1 MTFFWISRLFSLFTK
16 RSFFF
21 LKMYFLFQ
29 KNLVDKNFME
39 ITFPCGEQFYPS
51 FAKKRHGWTKN
62 WQIFS
67 YFSFLLTMTF
77 FPLMSWLMKL
87 NRIRYY
93 FWFLQPWRFVLKM
106 SFLLKK
112 RHGWKKISCP
122 LKKRHGWN
130 KISCPHDISI

>member
-1 MTFFWISRLFSLFTK
+1 
-16 RSFFF
+16 
-21 LKMYFLFQ
+21 
-29 KNLVDKNFME
+29 ME

-93 FWFLQPWRFVLKM
+93 F
-106 SFLLKK
+106 
-112 RHGWKKISCP
+112 
-122 LKKRHGWN
+122 
-130 KISCPHDISI
+130 